1 MSNKDEKAYNY
12 GAIVWKLYDFLVA
25 KRSQLILRRKE
36 CKVAEKG
43 KVNEFIELVEDALDS
58 KYFQRKNLY
67 VKVRDL
73 MVKLKADD
81 VMMKAQ
87 IDGLNRRIQEI
98 EEFMIESA
106 DTYDEA
112 YAIPDEAQDW
122 DLALKYKRAKLEE
135 EMVSIRYEIDEIKQN
150 LKICRNIKGIISRP
164 NGFFEK
170 VLPQK

>member
-12 GAIVWKLYDFLVA
+12 GAIVWKLYDFLLA

-98 EEFMIESA
+98 EELMEESA
-106 DTYDEA
+106 YTYDEA
-112 YAIPDEAQDW
+112 YAIPDEAQDR
-122 DLALKYKRAKLEE
+122 DLALKYERAKFEE
-135 EMVSIRYEIDEIKQN
+135 EMVSIRYEIDDIKQK

-170 VLPQK
+170 VLPPN